1 MASDA
6 AQDTLCGSGTRIRLR
21 GLSQRPNTQTLRAQ
35 ALRQLLSPVD
45 TANEPE
51 HVLTMMLR
59 RKLRCVR
66 AVRDIPC
73 ALSEVQSSPS
83 VSSKNGGM
91 ADPVATM
98 PQNVRVRLNVGGT
111 PFHTSLHTLME
122 GARRGAV
129 VFQCLCVQILG
140 PEAHTPAAAGGGAGG
155 VAWEQRVVRVPAEQ
169 ARMEHFID
177 ADAGPFA
184 HWLSYLRTGEAPF
197 VAAGPERERIIRE
210 TERAGLG
217 ELAAEMREQV
227 DWRRAELQALL
238 VQPGRSLCGARLQGQ
253 DLSGL
258 GFVECI
264 LVHADLSDCNLS
276 RCCFRG

>member
-122 GARRGAV
+122 GARRGCV
-129 VFQCLCVQILG
+129 VFQCLCVHGYDQASIKEG
-140 PEAHTPAAAGGGAGG
+140 WTVMGSVSTSPELD
-155 VAWEQRVVRVPAEQ
+155 AWFQTMVK
-169 ARMEHFID
+169 
-177 ADAGPFA
+177 
-184 HWLSYLRTGEAPF
+184 Y
-197 VAAGPERERIIRE
+197 
-210 TERAGLG
+210 
-217 ELAAEMREQV
+217 
-227 DWRRAELQALL
+227 
-238 VQPGRSLCGARLQGQ
+238 
-253 DLSGL
+253 
-258 GFVECI
+258 
-264 LVHADLSDCNLS
+264 
-276 RCCFRG
+276 